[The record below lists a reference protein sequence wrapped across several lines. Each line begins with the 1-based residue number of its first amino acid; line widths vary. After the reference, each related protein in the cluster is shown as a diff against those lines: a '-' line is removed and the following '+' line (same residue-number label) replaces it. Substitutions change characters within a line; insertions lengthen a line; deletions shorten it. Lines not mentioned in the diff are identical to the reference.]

1 MAIANKF
8 LELYH
13 KVGDLYKELDH
24 NGHNLTRE
32 FRYPLETEASY
43 INYPYVDKRMPLN
56 LVAFMYKSS
65 NGTLKS
71 YVCPILREVHQDSND
86 IRAYNDF
93 SNLTADALFKQM
105 TPGNEIKDFRDI
117 GFPVDIYKEIAD
129 KADDFYEKFEKFVEN
144 TLEQIY
150 ENRIKDATSE
160 LDELEMEVNI

>member
-1 MAIANKF
+1 MLSKKQTKDNEVIKEHNSN
-8 LELYH
+8 
-13 KVGDLYKELDH
+13 DLSQ
-24 NGHNLTRE
+24 T
-32 FRYPLETEASY
+32 
-43 INYPYVDKRMPLN
+43 
-56 LVAFMYKSS
+56 
-65 NGTLKS
+65 
-71 YVCPILREVHQDSND
+71 D